1 MLNFQKYQPILLLY
15 FSTIK
20 FVFDQVFNYYSK
32 NFDNYIIL
40 INILNVTNEPIRKIE
55 LSSDFNSKNDGEKNE
70 QLKNVDNTIQLID
83 KISSEN
89 KINIKESE
97 IN

>member
-1 MLNFQKYQPILLLY
+1 MLY

-20 FVFDQVFNYYSK
+20 FVFDLVFNYYSK

-40 INILNVTNEPIRKIE
+40 GKILNVTNEPIRQIE
-55 LSSDFNSKNDGEKNE
+55 LSSDFNSKNDGEKN
-70 QLKNVDNTIQLID
+70 VDNTKQLID
-83 KISSEN
+83 KMSSEN

>member
-1 MLNFQKYQPILLLY
+1 MLY

-20 FVFDQVFNYYSK
+20 FVFDLVFNYYSK

-40 INILNVTNEPIRKIE
+40 GNILNVSNEPIRKIE
-55 LSSDFNSKNDGEKNE
+55 LSSDFNSKNDGEKN
-70 QLKNVDNTIQLID
+70 VDNTKQLID
-83 KISSEN
+83 KMSSEN